1 MNRSIVL
8 SRLMILCGMISL
20 LCACS
25 MVQEKRTPEQII
37 RGASISS
44 VRVGISPDY
53 PPLAFKQDGKIA
65 GVEAEFAKQLGQE
78 LNFDVTF
85 VEQPFDELLLAL
97 GTKQIDVIMS
107 GMSVSKKRQEVAAF
121 TRPYMQVGQV
131 AIVRRADQDNF
142 TPASEA
148 LYVNG
153 LRVGYEVGTTG
164 MGFVVNTM
172 LLAQPVKFQSA
183 DAGLKALQA
192 GDVAAFI
199 HDQPTAWRMTSDA
212 AFNDLVVLTDPLTQE
227 DLAWAVHKDNRPL
240 LDALNGTLDA
250 WKKSG
255 YLTSLL
261 DRWMAPPPA
270 DP

>member
-1 MNRSIVL
+1 
-8 SRLMILCGMISL
+8 L
-20 LCACS
+20 L
-25 MVQEKRTPEQII
+25 
-37 RGASISS
+37 
-44 VRVGISPDY
+44 
-53 PPLAFKQDGKIA
+53 
-65 GVEAEFAKQLGQE
+65 
-78 LNFDVTF
+78 
-85 VEQPFDELLLAL
+85 LLLAL

-107 GMSVSKKRQEVAAF
+107 GMSVSRKRLEVAAF

-131 AIVRRADQDNF
+131 AIVRLADLDRF

-192 GDVAAFI
+192 GEVAAFI

-212 AFNDLVVLTDPLTQE
+212 AFNDLVVLTDPPLTQE
-227 DLAWAVHKDNRPL
+227 DLAWAVHKDSRAL
-240 LDALNGTLDA
+240 LDALNGTLDT

-255 YLTSLL
+255 YLTSVL
-261 DRWMAPPPA
+261 DRWMGPPPA
-270 DP
+270 DQ